1 MRFVLTGDS
10 DCPIARLALS
20 RGESAK
26 IENGSMVYSRGV
38 EISGGLNAKK
48 KGLGGVLGA
57 IGRSLT
63 SGESMFITTAT
74 GTADDGEIA
83 IAPPIPG
90 KIISLEVGG
99 QQQYRLNTGA
109 FLACDSTLD
118 YTMVNQGISKAI
130 FGGTGGLF
138 VMETNGTGTI
148 LVSAFGDIL
157 TLEVTPESPLVVDNE
172 HVVAWDAGLN
182 YNIQVASGMFG
193 FTTGVYPNPQL
204 AEPRTSD
211 APLPAHDGGLAGAPD
226 SETKAFRP
234 TRCLHVLAAHLLLTD
249 EEVGSAP
256 CQLWQ
261 FDNTGGNVIE
271 QSVGVRHQH
280 HADAVCL
287 RVFDEEAPEARLR
300 GGVEHRGDL
309 IADKVAR
316 ARHERTG
323 DAAAL

>member
-20 RGESAK
+20 RGESVK

-38 EISGGLNAKK
+38 EISGGLNSKK

-57 IGRSLT
+57 IGRSIT

-74 GTADDGEIA
+74 GTVDDGEIT

-90 KIISLEVGG
+90 KIISLQVGG

-109 FLACDSTLD
+109 FLACDATLD
-118 YTMVNQGISKAI
+118 YTMVNQGLGRAV

-157 TLEVTPESPLVVDNE
+157 SLDVTPESPLVVDNE
-172 HVVAWDAGLN
+172 HVVAWDASLN

-193 FTTGVYPNPQL
+193 FTTGEGVVNLFNGYGRVYIQTRNLQNL
-204 AEPRTSD
+204 AQAMHPYLPTS
-211 APLPAHDGGLAGAPD
+211 AG
-226 SETKAFRP
+226 
-234 TRCLHVLAAHLLLTD
+234 
-249 EEVGSAP
+249 
-256 CQLWQ
+256 
-261 FDNTGGNVIE
+261 
-271 QSVGVRHQH
+271 
-280 HADAVCL
+280 
-287 RVFDEEAPEARLR
+287 
-300 GGVEHRGDL
+300 
-309 IADKVAR
+309 
-316 ARHERTG
+316 
-323 DAAAL
+323 

>member
-20 RGESAK
+20 RGESVK

-38 EISGGLNAKK
+38 EISGGLNSKK

-57 IGRSLT
+57 IGRSIT

-74 GTADDGEIA
+74 GTVDDGEIA

-90 KIISLEVGG
+90 KIISLQVGG

-109 FLACDSTLD
+109 FLACDATLD
-118 YTMVNQGISKAI
+118 YTMVNQGLGRAV

-157 TLEVTPESPLVVDNE
+157 SLDVTPESPLVVDNE
-172 HVVAWDAGLN
+172 HVVAWDASLN

-193 FTTGVYPNPQL
+193 FTTGEGVVNSFNGYGRVYIQTRNLQNL
-204 AEPRTSD
+204 AQAMHPYLPTS
-211 APLPAHDGGLAGAPD
+211 A
-226 SETKAFRP
+226 S
-234 TRCLHVLAAHLLLTD
+234 
-249 EEVGSAP
+249 
-256 CQLWQ
+256 
-261 FDNTGGNVIE
+261 
-271 QSVGVRHQH
+271 
-280 HADAVCL
+280 
-287 RVFDEEAPEARLR
+287 
-300 GGVEHRGDL
+300 
-309 IADKVAR
+309 
-316 ARHERTG
+316 
-323 DAAAL
+323 

>member
-20 RGESAK
+20 RGESVK

-38 EISGGLNAKK
+38 EISGGLNSKK

-57 IGRSLT
+57 IGRSIT

-74 GTADDGEIA
+74 GTVDDGEIA

-90 KIISLEVGG
+90 KIISLQVGG

-109 FLACDSTLD
+109 FLACDATLD
-118 YTMVNQGISKAI
+118 YTMVNQGLGRAV

-157 TLEVTPESPLVVDNE
+157 PLDVTPESPLVVDNE
-172 HVVAWDAGLN
+172 HVVAWDASLN

-193 FTTGVYPNPQL
+193 FTTGEGVVNSFNGYGRVYIQTRNLQNL
-204 AEPRTSD
+204 AQAMHPYLPTS
-211 APLPAHDGGLAGAPD
+211 AG
-226 SETKAFRP
+226 
-234 TRCLHVLAAHLLLTD
+234 
-249 EEVGSAP
+249 
-256 CQLWQ
+256 
-261 FDNTGGNVIE
+261 
-271 QSVGVRHQH
+271 
-280 HADAVCL
+280 
-287 RVFDEEAPEARLR
+287 
-300 GGVEHRGDL
+300 
-309 IADKVAR
+309 
-316 ARHERTG
+316 
-323 DAAAL
+323 

>member
-20 RGESAK
+20 RGESVK

-38 EISGGLNAKK
+38 EISGGLNSRK

-57 IGRSLT
+57 IGRSIT

-74 GTADDGEIA
+74 GTVDDGEIA

-90 KIISLEVGG
+90 KIISLQVGG

-109 FLACDSTLD
+109 FLACDATLD
-118 YTMVNQGISKAI
+118 YTMVNQGLGRAV

-157 TLEVTPESPLVVDNE
+157 SLDVTPESPLVVDNE
-172 HVVAWDAGLN
+172 HVVAWDASLN

-193 FTTGVYPNPQL
+193 FTTGEGVVNSFNGYGRVYIQTRNLQNL
-204 AEPRTSD
+204 AQAMHPYLPTS
-211 APLPAHDGGLAGAPD
+211 AG
-226 SETKAFRP
+226 
-234 TRCLHVLAAHLLLTD
+234 
-249 EEVGSAP
+249 
-256 CQLWQ
+256 
-261 FDNTGGNVIE
+261 
-271 QSVGVRHQH
+271 
-280 HADAVCL
+280 
-287 RVFDEEAPEARLR
+287 
-300 GGVEHRGDL
+300 
-309 IADKVAR
+309 
-316 ARHERTG
+316 
-323 DAAAL
+323 

>member
-20 RGESAK
+20 RGESVK

-38 EISGGLNAKK
+38 EISGGLNSKK

-57 IGRSLT
+57 IGRSIT

-74 GTADDGEIA
+74 GTVDDGEIA

-90 KIISLEVGG
+90 KIISLQVGG

-109 FLACDSTLD
+109 FLACDATLD
-118 YTMVNQGISKAI
+118 YTMVNQGLGRAV

-157 TLEVTPESPLVVDNE
+157 SLDVTPESPLVVDNE
-172 HVVAWDAGLN
+172 HVVTWDASLN

-193 FTTGVYPNPQL
+193 FTTGEGVVNSFNGYGRVYIQTRNLQNL
-204 AEPRTSD
+204 AQAMHPYLPTS
-211 APLPAHDGGLAGAPD
+211 AG
-226 SETKAFRP
+226 
-234 TRCLHVLAAHLLLTD
+234 
-249 EEVGSAP
+249 
-256 CQLWQ
+256 
-261 FDNTGGNVIE
+261 
-271 QSVGVRHQH
+271 
-280 HADAVCL
+280 
-287 RVFDEEAPEARLR
+287 
-300 GGVEHRGDL
+300 
-309 IADKVAR
+309 
-316 ARHERTG
+316 
-323 DAAAL
+323 

>member
-20 RGESAK
+20 RGESVK

-38 EISGGLNAKK
+38 EISGGLNSKK

-57 IGRSLT
+57 IGRSIT

-74 GTADDGEIA
+74 GAVDDGEIA

-90 KIISLEVGG
+90 KIVSLEVGG

-109 FLACDSTLD
+109 FLACDATLD
-118 YTMVNQGISKAI
+118 YTMVNQGLGRAV

-157 TLEVTPESPLVVDNE
+157 SLDVTPESPLVVDNE
-172 HVVAWDAGLN
+172 HVVAWDASLN

-193 FTTGVYPNPQL
+193 FTTGEGVVNSFNGYGRVYIQTRNLQNL
-204 AEPRTSD
+204 AQAMHPY
-211 APLPAHDGGLAGAPD
+211 LPTTA
-226 SETKAFRP
+226 S
-234 TRCLHVLAAHLLLTD
+234 
-249 EEVGSAP
+249 
-256 CQLWQ
+256 
-261 FDNTGGNVIE
+261 
-271 QSVGVRHQH
+271 
-280 HADAVCL
+280 
-287 RVFDEEAPEARLR
+287 
-300 GGVEHRGDL
+300 
-309 IADKVAR
+309 
-316 ARHERTG
+316 
-323 DAAAL
+323 